1 MQRSNL
7 AGAIFLGLFGLP
19 FAGMGLAFA
28 FTAARSGTNMPGLI
42 GVLFGAFF
50 ACIGFGLMTA
60 AVVGYKKAN
69 QQSALEEATPDKPWL
84 WREDWASGRANGGD
98 PKANITMWVFTAFW
112 DFISIA
118 ATVAVF
124 PKLVNGGD
132 LRALLVFLFPVAGI
146 FITAM
151 AVRGTIRI
159 QRFGPTSFWFDTF
172 PFSPGV
178 RVKGVIHLKLPTAA
192 PHGIDLRLS
201 CIRRVTTSSG
211 KNRSVTELILWQDT
225 RNVPAE
231 HIIQGLSDAQVPVDF
246 AIPADAY
253 ETDSNN
259 SNDRL
264 IWQLHAEA
272 DVPGV
277 DFSDDYEIPVFRTQ
291 ASAAAAGEASSSS
304 AAFSSTASMSSAPQ
318 PEAPAPPPS
327 HTHIVFSEN
336 EQGTSFYFPPLR
348 SIPQALGIFVF
359 ATIWTGVVYFL
370 WTHPQVPWIF
380 RIVFSLFEILVIYMF
395 LSVVFGSALLRVQ
408 NGVLQVRTAIL
419 GFGTL
424 RTLPFSDVASISP
437 LSQGR
442 ANTSGEVLYGINVK
456 QSDGRNIN
464 VAASTLTQAEA
475 RWIVATLDRAMG
487 RKQDTRVEF
496 QSLMLG
502 MPPQRLSTPGAT
514 GLPNKPPFKLRNPH
528 RKFGFVSFGIW
539 LLIVAGMLF
548 SFFSRVHTTPSRP
561 STSAATH
568 RKPIAK
574 APMTDEDATRIAA
587 LPVQGQAEELLE
599 RAINHDERALELF
612 ENSIEGWTSDV
623 RLTDQVKQLQG
634 KAMYSTDLRVRQA
647 EADLNLAMEGWHRD
661 REAVDLLLQRA
672 ETDRAY
678 RPSAY
683 YFLGME
689 AGRGIETDRV
699 FGVLRERAL
708 NDSDPVVR
716 QWAVEGLRF
725 LKTNEALEVLFQSF
739 TSDPS
744 FTVRDR
750 AGCNISDCGIFTRT
764 QRMRYVPKLIDLAAD
779 SSQNSQM
786 HTWAYMALNGVTDA
800 SEPSNAN
807 AWRKWYEEHGS
818 EKMREFENLPW
829 YQVRGDQ

>member
-19 FAGMGLAFA
+19 FTGMGLAFA

-42 GVLFGAFF
+42 RVLFGAFF

-304 AAFSSTASMSSAPQ
+304 AAFSSTGSMSSAPQ

-464 VAASTLTQAEA
+464 VAGT
-475 RWIVATLDRAMG
+475 VAVHDEELVTP
-487 RKQDTRVEF
+487 
-496 QSLMLG
+496 LG
-502 MPPQRLSTPGAT
+502 AVIRDSSAVRLSSPTASGSRGAPLLASSSFRRASRT
-514 GLPNKPPFKLRNPH
+514 RRARSRSSPPTVAPAGSRSCAPSHAPRASGSRSFSPSGSSSSFVLTKSAISSAPAGMGISSSFIPLPSLVPLLPN
-528 RKFGFVSFGIW
+528 V
-539 LLIVAGMLF
+539 V
-548 SFFSRVHTTPSRP
+548 
-561 STSAATH
+561 
-568 RKPIAK
+568 
-574 APMTDEDATRIAA
+574 
-587 LPVQGQAEELLE
+587 
-599 RAINHDERALELF
+599 
-612 ENSIEGWTSDV
+612 
-623 RLTDQVKQLQG
+623 
-634 KAMYSTDLRVRQA
+634 
-647 EADLNLAMEGWHRD
+647 D
-661 REAVDLLLQRA
+661 R
-672 ETDRAY
+672 
-678 RPSAY
+678 
-683 YFLGME
+683 
-689 AGRGIETDRV
+689 
-699 FGVLRERAL
+699 
-708 NDSDPVVR
+708 
-716 QWAVEGLRF
+716 
-725 LKTNEALEVLFQSF
+725 
-739 TSDPS
+739 
-744 FTVRDR
+744 
-750 AGCNISDCGIFTRT
+750 
-764 QRMRYVPKLIDLAAD
+764 
-779 SSQNSQM
+779 
-786 HTWAYMALNGVTDA
+786 
-800 SEPSNAN
+800 
-807 AWRKWYEEHGS
+807 
-818 EKMREFENLPW
+818 
-829 YQVRGDQ
+829 